1 MKAKLLPLK
10 GKYYGSEIEI
20 TTEFPSWPLTHIKI
34 WCNADY
40 VPSNR
45 QLKKLGISLKEVGSG
60 ELCWSHMESEF
71 SYQLAEYLVDCIEK
85 FEYRK
90 RDEE

>member
-34 WCNADY
+34 WCD
-40 VPSNR
+40 
-45 QLKKLGISLKEVGSG
+45 
-60 ELCWSHMESEF
+60 
-71 SYQLAEYLVDCIEK
+71 AEYLVDCIEK